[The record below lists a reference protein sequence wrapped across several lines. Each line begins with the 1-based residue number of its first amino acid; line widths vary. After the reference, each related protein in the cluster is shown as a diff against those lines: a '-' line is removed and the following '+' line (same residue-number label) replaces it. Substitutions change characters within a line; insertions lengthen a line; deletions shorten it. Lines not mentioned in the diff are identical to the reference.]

1 MLVAEL
7 DLEPKIQATAG
18 VLAVNLMAVVEP
30 AEFDVSLMAP
40 MVQVQWGV
48 NLGASLTLM
57 GSLGELP
64 VGMIVLYLLE
74 SQG

>member
-1 MLVAEL
+1 MLVEEL
-7 DLEPKIQATAG
+7 DLESKVLATAG
-18 VLAVNLMAVVEP
+18 VLGVNLMAVLEP
-30 AEFDVSLMAP
+30 AEFDVNLMAP
-40 MVQVQWGV
+40 KVRVQWGV
-48 NLGASLTLM
+48 NLGAGLTVM